1 MSNGNQLPR
10 MNWTIAEWYSLSP
23 QEQRQ
28 VQDSMGP
35 GWWTPPDVVLGPTDM
50 SFTVDDIPKLEAGNM
65 LGASPQV
72 LQRLYKIRDQ
82 IEAWNA
88 MSSEEQTA
96 VRGSIE
102 SLYDTLPTD
111 DTPTD
116 DTPTDTPTDTPP
128 GAQNQEGVEASVAA
142 ALEAAGLGP
151 NFNFSDF
158 MTAADAKE
166 LFQGMDTGQIEANVL
181 QKMGL
186 PDFLTNQQV
195 QEAINKALG
204 ETDSLS
210 EDDVLRMIQEST
222 GADVDLSNYMSK
234 SDIAEAIKAST
245 SQFLT
250 PEMIQQMITNAQL
263 QGMSEE
269 DIFAMIQEASGGM
282 MSDED
287 IMAAI
292 ATAQETQYTSL
303 MDEVN
308 KLIADSLAQGMSEA
322 DILTLIQEQYGEQ
335 MTDDQILQA
344 IATAQEGQY
353 ASLMEEVNALIAEAL
368 TQGLSPEQI
377 AAIIKDQYGDQMTD
391 DQILQA
397 IAEAQ
402 EGVPTIDTIQQ
413 MINEALTNGMSPE
426 DIATMIGDYVG
437 DSGLLSA
444 DEIATMIADAVAG
457 IGATAGGDALTSDA
471 VQQMIDA
478 AISGMPAGLS
488 TEDVQT
494 MLGESGYMGDT
505 GVQGLIDAALQGS
518 LGEGGSISQAIQAAL
533 AATGGAGTDIDT
545 GMQQPSSPYGTYTSP
560 YGDVDPYALMHNPW
574 YGTTPFAGGTTTGAE
589 DPTGLGDVDLGNP
602 ADYNFDISTAYDE
615 DLFS

>member
-1 MSNGNQLPR
+1 MPAAGQ
-10 MNWTIAEWYSLSP
+10 TE
-23 QEQRQ
+23 
-28 VQDSMGP
+28 GF
-35 GWWTPPDVVLGPTDM
+35 VLGPNDRPY
-50 SFTVDDIPKLEAGNM
+50 SISDIPKMKQRIANNPAWAAILQPLIDRLEAGDFDEPW
-65 LGASPQV
+65 GPS
-72 LQRLYKIRDQ
+72 D
-82 IEAWNA
+82 ED
-88 MSSEEQTA
+88 TA
-96 VRGSIE
+96 DSTVA
-102 SLYDTLPTD
+102 
-111 DTPTD
+111 
-116 DTPTDTPTDTPP
+116 TDTTPP
-128 GAQNQEGVEASVAA
+128 GATNQEDISAAVAA
-142 ALEAAGLGP
+142 ALQGAGMGEG
-151 NFNFSDF
+151 FNFSDV

-195 QEAINKALG
+195 QDAINKALG

-210 EDDVLRMIQEST
+210 ADDVLRMIQEST
-222 GADVDLSNYMSK
+222 GADVDLSDYMSK
-234 SDIAEAIKAST
+234 SDIAEAIQAST

-269 DIFAMIQEASGGM
+269 DIFAMIQEVSGGT

-308 KLIADSLAQGMSEA
+308 KLIADSLAQGMSEEE
-322 DILTLIQEQYGEQ
+322 ILALIQTEYGEQ
-335 MTDDQILQA
+335 MTDEQILQA

-353 ASLMEEVNALIAEAL
+353 TSLMDEVNALIAEAL

-402 EGVPTIDTIQQ
+402 EGVPTIQEIEA
-413 MINEALTNGMSPE
+413 MIAQALADGILPE
-426 DIATMIGDYVG
+426 DIATMISDYVG

-457 IGATAGGDALTSDA
+457 IGTTTGGDALTSDA

-494 MLGESGYMGDT
+494 MLGEAGYMGDT
-505 GVQGLIDAALQGS
+505 GVQGLIDTALQGA
-518 LGEGGSISQAIQAAL
+518 LGEGGSINQAIQAAL
-533 AATGGAGTDIDT
+533 AATGGGAGTGTDVDT
-545 GMQQPSSPYGTYTSP
+545 GTYTSPYGTYTSP

-602 ADYNFDISTAYDE
+602 ADYNFDIPTDYSPVPTDE

>member
-1 MSNGNQLPR
+1 M
-10 MNWTIAEWYSLSP
+10 
-23 QEQRQ
+23 
-28 VQDSMGP
+28 P
-35 GWWTPPDVVLGPTDM
+35 GEKEGFVYGPTDQAY
-50 SFTVDDIPKLEAGNM
+50 SVSDIPMLEQKIAANPSSATMWQPIIDRLKAGDFDKFW
-65 LGASPQV
+65 GPP
-72 LQRLYKIRDQ
+72 D
-82 IEAWNA
+82 E
-88 MSSEEQTA
+88 
-96 VRGSIE
+96 
-102 SLYDTLPTD
+102 
-111 DTPTD
+111 DTPPPGTD
-116 DTPTDTPTDTPP
+116 TDPWTEPTDTDPGEPTVAT
-128 GAQNQEGVEASVAA
+128 NQEDIDAAIAA
-142 ALEAAGLGP
+142 ALQGAGMGEG
-151 NFNFSDF
+151 FNFSDV

-166 LFQGMDTGQIEANVL
+166 LFQNMYTNQLEPELL
-181 QKMGL
+181 QKMGTAG
-186 PDFLTNQQV
+186 FLTNDQV
-195 QEAINKALG
+195 QNAINTALG
-204 ETDSLS
+204 ESDYLS
-210 EDDVLRMIQEST
+210 EEDVLRMIQDST

-234 SDIAEAIKAST
+234 SDIAQAIQAST
-245 SQFLT
+245 SQFLN
-250 PEMIQQMITNAQL
+250 PQMIQQMIQQMIKDNLAQGL
-263 QGMSEE
+263 SAD
-269 DIFAMIQEASGGM
+269 DIFTLIQEQFGEM

-287 IMAAI
+287 IMNAI
-292 ATAQETQYTSL
+292 ATAQEGQYTSL

-308 KLIADSLAQGMSEA
+308 KLIADSLAQGMSEQEIIDLITA
-322 DILTLIQEQYGEQ
+322 QYGDQMSADDIL
-335 MTDDQILQA
+335 DA

-353 ASLMEEVNALIAEAL
+353 ASLMDEVNKLIADAL

-377 AAIIKDQYGDQMTD
+377 AEMIKEQFGDQMTD

-397 IAEAQ
+397 IADAQ
-402 EGVPTIDTIQQ
+402 AGVPTIDTIQQ

-426 DIATMIGDYVG
+426 DIAIMIGDYVG

-533 AATGGAGTDIDT
+533 AATGGGAGTGTDVDT
-545 GMQQPSSPYGTYTSP
+545 GTYTSPYGTYTSP
-560 YGDVDPYALMHNPW
+560 YGDVDPYALMYNPW

>member
-1 MSNGNQLPR
+1 MAAGKKAGGLGIPATEDPSKG
-10 MNWTIAEWYSLSP
+10 TIALSS
-23 QEQRQ
+23 EEGF
-28 VQDSMGP
+28 VY
-35 GWWTPPDVVLGPTDM
+35 GPTDRAYYV
-50 SFTVDDIPKLEAGNM
+50 SDIPMLKQRIKDNPGSAVMLQPIIDRLEAGDFDKFW
-65 LGASPQV
+65 GP
-72 LQRLYKIRDQ
+72 
-82 IEAWNA
+82 
-88 MSSEEQTA
+88 
-96 VRGSIE
+96 
-102 SLYDTLPTD
+102 PD
-111 DTPTD
+111 DTDPGEPTVA
-116 DTPTDTPTDTPP
+116 T
-128 GAQNQEGVEASVAA
+128 NQEDIDAALAA
-142 ALEAAGLGP
+142 ALQGAGMGEG
-151 NFNFSDF
+151 FNFSDV

-533 AATGGAGTDIDT
+533 AATGGGAGTDIDT
-545 GMQQPSSPYGTYTSP
+545 GTYTSPYGTYTSP

>member
-1 MSNGNQLPR
+1 MPAGDQ
-10 MNWTIAEWYSLSP
+10 TE
-23 QEQRQ
+23 
-28 VQDSMGP
+28 GF
-35 GWWTPPDVVLGPTDM
+35 VLGPNDRPY
-50 SFTVDDIPKLEAGNM
+50 SVSDIPKMKQRIANNPAWAAILQPLIDRLEAGDFDEPW
-65 LGASPQV
+65 GPS
-72 LQRLYKIRDQ
+72 D
-82 IEAWNA
+82 ED
-88 MSSEEQTA
+88 TA
-96 VRGSIE
+96 DSTVA
-102 SLYDTLPTD
+102 
-111 DTPTD
+111 
-116 DTPTDTPTDTPP
+116 TDTTPP
-128 GAQNQEGVEASVAA
+128 GATNQEGVDASVAA

-222 GADVDLSNYMSK
+222 GADVDLSDYMSK
-234 SDIAEAIKAST
+234 SDIAQAIQAST

-269 DIFAMIQEASGGM
+269 DIFAMIQDASGGT

-303 MDEVN
+303 MDEIN
-308 KLIADSLAQGMSEA
+308 KLIADSLAQGMSEEE
-322 DILTLIQEQYGEQ
+322 ILALIQTEYGEQ
-335 MTDDQILQA
+335 MTDEQILQA

-353 ASLMEEVNALIAEAL
+353 ASLMDEVNALIAEAL

-377 AAIIKDQYGDQMTD
+377 AQMIKDQYGDQMTD
-391 DQILQA
+391 EQILQA

-402 EGVPTIDTIQQ
+402 EGVPTIETIQQ
-413 MINEALTNGMSPE
+413 MIAEALTNGMSPE
-426 DIATMIGDYVG
+426 DIAAMIGDYVG

-457 IGATAGGDALTSDA
+457 IGTTTGGDALTSEA
-471 VQQMIDA
+471 VQTMIDA
-478 AISGMPAGLS
+478 AISGLPAGLS
-488 TEDVQT
+488 AEDVQT
-494 MLGESGYMGDT
+494 MLGEAGYMGDT
-505 GVQGLIDAALQGS
+505 GVQGLIDTALQGA

-533 AATGGAGTDIDT
+533 GATGDT
-545 GMQQPSSPYGTYTSP
+545 GTGTNIDFTNPYTPGNFPTSP
-560 YGDVDPYALMHNPW
+560 YGDVDPSALMFNPW
-574 YGTTPFAGGTTTGAE
+574 YGKTPFAGGTTTGAE
-589 DPTGLGDVDLGNP
+589 DPTGLGNLNLGNP
-602 ADYNFDISTAYDE
+602 ADYNFDFSTEDE
-615 DLFS
+615 EPFVVEDPRLWEPGAG

>member
-1 MSNGNQLPR
+1 
-10 MNWTIAEWYSLSP
+10 
-23 QEQRQ
+23 
-28 VQDSMGP
+28 
-35 GWWTPPDVVLGPTDM
+35 
-50 SFTVDDIPKLEAGNM
+50 
-65 LGASPQV
+65 
-72 LQRLYKIRDQ
+72 
-82 IEAWNA
+82 
-88 MSSEEQTA
+88 
-96 VRGSIE
+96 
-102 SLYDTLPTD
+102 
-111 DTPTD
+111 
-116 DTPTDTPTDTPP
+116 
-128 GAQNQEGVEASVAA
+128 
-142 ALEAAGLGP
+142 
-151 NFNFSDF
+151 

-426 DIATMIGDYVG
+426 DIAIMIGDYVG

-533 AATGGAGTDIDT
+533 AATGGGAGTDIDT
-545 GMQQPSSPYGTYTSP
+545 GTYTSPYGTYTSP

-574 YGTTPFAGGTTTGAE
+574 YGTTPIAGGTTTGAE

>member
-344 IATAQEGQY
+344 IAA
-353 ASLMEEVNALIAEAL
+353 
-368 TQGLSPEQI
+368 
-377 AAIIKDQYGDQMTD
+377 
-391 DQILQA
+391 
-397 IAEAQ
+397 AQ

-533 AATGGAGTDIDT
+533 AATGGGAGTDIDT
-545 GMQQPSSPYGTYTSP
+545 GTYTSPYGTYTSP

>member
-1 MSNGNQLPR
+1 MPAGDQTEGFVIGPNDK
-10 MNWTIAEWYSLSP
+10 TYSVS
-23 QEQRQ
+23 
-28 VQDSMGP
+28 
-35 GWWTPPDVVLGPTDM
+35 
-50 SFTVDDIPKLEAGNM
+50 DIPMMKARIASNPAFASLLQPLIDRLEAGDF
-65 LGASPQV
+65 
-72 LQRLYKIRDQ
+72 DQ
-82 IEAWNA
+82 PWVGDDKV
-88 MSSEEQTA
+88 T
-96 VRGSIE
+96 G
-102 SLYDTLPTD
+102 DPTV
-111 DTPTD
+111 TTE
-116 DTPTDTPTDTPP
+116 TDTTPP
-128 GAQNQEGVEASVAA
+128 GATNQEGIDASVAA
-142 ALEAAGLGP
+142 AMEAAGLGP
-151 NFNFSDF
+151 NFNFSDV

-166 LFQGMDTGQIEANVL
+166 LFQNMYTNQLEPELL
-181 QKMGL
+181 QKMGTAG
-186 PDFLTNQQV
+186 FLTNDQV
-195 QEAINKALG
+195 QNAINTALG
-204 ETDSLS
+204 ESDYLS
-210 EDDVLRMIQEST
+210 EEDVLRMIQDST

-234 SDIAEAIKAST
+234 SDIAQAIQAST
-245 SQFLT
+245 SQFLN
-250 PEMIQQMITNAQL
+250 PQMIQQMIQQMIKDNLAQGL
-263 QGMSEE
+263 SAD
-269 DIFAMIQEASGGM
+269 DIFTLIQEQFGEM

-287 IMAAI
+287 IMNAI
-292 ATAQETQYTSL
+292 ATAQEGQYTSL

-308 KLIADSLAQGMSEA
+308 KLIADSLAQGMSEQEIIDLITA
-322 DILTLIQEQYGEQ
+322 QYGDQMSADDIL
-335 MTDDQILQA
+335 DA

-353 ASLMEEVNALIAEAL
+353 ASLMDEVNKLIADAL

-377 AAIIKDQYGDQMTD
+377 AEMIKEQFGDQMTD

-397 IAEAQ
+397 IADAQ
-402 EGVPTIDTIQQ
+402 AGVPTIDTIQQ

-426 DIATMIGDYVG
+426 DIAIMIGDYVG

-533 AATGGAGTDIDT
+533 AATGGGAGTGTDVDT
-545 GMQQPSSPYGTYTSP
+545 GTYTSPYGTYTSP
-560 YGDVDPYALMHNPW
+560 YGDVDPYALMYNPW